1 LPRAASA
8 AGSGQR
14 ASLVERDEGVE
25 IWLGLGL
32 RDVGTDQLL
41 AAQTPGAQ
49 RTCGWLALSVG
60 MSRSAE
66 GFCAWALSANPA
78 KAKAANR
85 VGDAMF
91 IEGL

>member
-1 LPRAASA
+1 
-8 AGSGQR
+8 
-14 ASLVERDEGVE
+14 
-25 IWLGLGL
+25 
-32 RDVGTDQLL
+32 
-41 AAQTPGAQ
+41 
-49 RTCGWLALSVG
+49 